1 MWEAGEASRQK
12 AEAELSL
19 VSSELDLL
27 RPLSKSLTAR
37 AEGKEAAEEAAGNL
51 ASEVETLREQ
61 LAAAV
66 ESAEK
71 LGSRAGT
78 AEDEAGAS
86 ASKLSGLEKVVRRLG
101 GEAEVAHSELAKE
114 RAGAEEAAARAS
126 KAERELDQAR
136 ARAAVL
142 DNKLATLEKD
152 KLELLA
158 DANSSRARASA
169 LEEKYSAARAAEAA
183 ESDARVSELEGK
195 VSSLESENL
204 EAVSRM
210 EEALA
215 KEEAAEE
222 RADKAVKMEEDT
234 RAEMAGKT
242 EEVMRLTAQRNSAKS
257 RADSLAKDLSR
268 VCGGGRTL
276 DQIEAIVTK
285 YADLKVKMAMMEA
298 EKDGA
303 ADLVDEW
310 QSNSKGERGEGGR
323 KVSEAAKRALRE
335 NTELHGRV
343 AAMTESLQMR
353 AHQLEGQ
360 RQSNEFLLKRV
371 EELEQQVAT
380 TSGKT
385 AIGTD

>member
-1 MWEAGEASRQK
+1 
-12 AEAELSL
+12 
-19 VSSELDLL
+19 
-27 RPLSKSLTAR
+27 
-37 AEGKEAAEEAAGNL
+37 
-51 ASEVETLREQ
+51 
-61 LAAAV
+61 
-66 ESAEK
+66 
-71 LGSRAGT
+71 
-78 AEDEAGAS
+78 
-86 ASKLSGLEKVVRRLG
+86 
-101 GEAEVAHSELAKE
+101 
-114 RAGAEEAAARAS
+114 
-126 KAERELDQAR
+126 
-136 ARAAVL
+136 
-142 DNKLATLEKD
+142 
-152 KLELLA
+152 
-158 DANSSRARASA
+158 
-169 LEEKYSAARAAEAA
+169 
-183 ESDARVSELEGK
+183 
-195 VSSLESENL
+195 
-204 EAVSRM
+204 M

-215 KEEAAEE
+215 KQVAAEE

-285 YADLKVKMAMMEA
+285 YADLKVKMATMEA

-323 KVSEAAKRALRE
+323 KVSEAVKRALRE

-371 EELEQQVAT
+371 EELEQQVAI